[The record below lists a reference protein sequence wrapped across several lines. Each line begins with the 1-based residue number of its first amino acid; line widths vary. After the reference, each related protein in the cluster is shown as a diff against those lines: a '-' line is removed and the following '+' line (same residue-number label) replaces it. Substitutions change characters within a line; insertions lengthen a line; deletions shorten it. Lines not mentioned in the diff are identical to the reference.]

1 MSETTLVLN
10 QRITASIKSKA
21 LILLLTANERKR
33 LRGRRKTTCG
43 QELLLQLP
51 REGPLMDG
59 ELLSG
64 DPAYPQVLI
73 QAAIESLLLITAKT
87 NLELIQAS
95 YHLGNRH
102 IDLEIHS
109 QELLLLED
117 PVLADMLRQRGLKV
131 EKTRRSFSPEL
142 GAYSHEHKHNY

>member
-1 MSETTLVLN
+1 M
-10 QRITASIKSKA
+10 
-21 LILLLTANERKR
+21 
-33 LRGRRKTTCG
+33 
-43 QELLLQLP
+43 LQLP
-51 REGPLMDG
+51 REGPLIEG
-59 ELLSG
+59 EVLTG
-64 DPAYPQVLI
+64 DPSAPKVI
-73 QAAIESLLLITAKT
+73 VKASIENLLLVQAKT
-87 NLELIQAS
+87 ILELIQAS

-142 GAYSHEHKHNY
+142 GAYSHEHKDNY